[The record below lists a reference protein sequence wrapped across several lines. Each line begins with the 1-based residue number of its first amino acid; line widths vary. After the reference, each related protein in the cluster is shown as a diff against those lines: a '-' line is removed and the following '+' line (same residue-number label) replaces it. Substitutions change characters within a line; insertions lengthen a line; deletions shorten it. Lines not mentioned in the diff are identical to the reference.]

1 MIWLWSEYF
10 RAIPHLQQSGVL
22 KNFALET
29 EGHFSGQYQAVAK
42 RYYSPDRRV
51 IHPAAPVVGHFND
64 LAYVSNI
71 DLLLAKDVF
80 SSSEQAKTVDFEQTQ
95 RCYQFQLASTSPL
108 AAQQVIANTLN
119 ISAIAASE
127 QIAQRLRR
135 VKEGQGAF
143 SQHGAVFSDQP
154 LPATSEQLPDSTG
167 AAASST
173 GLTAFKPVYAHGPAA
188 SAGQFSEYR
197 PHLSRIFPEI
207 QNRPAVTAA
216 PDRG

>member
-29 EGHFSGQYQAVAK
+29 EGDFSGQYQVVAK

-80 SSSEQAKTVDFEQTQ
+80 SSSEQAQTVDFEQTQ
-95 RCYQFQLASTSPL
+95 RCYQFQVASTSSL

-127 QIAQRLRR
+127 Q
-135 VKEGQGAF
+135 
-143 SQHGAVFSDQP
+143 
-154 LPATSEQLPDSTG
+154 LPDSTD

>member
-1 MIWLWSEYF
+1 MNKILFSLAGLALMIWLWSEYF

-29 EGHFSGQYQAVAK
+29 EGHFSGQYQVVAK

-71 DLLLAKDVF
+71 DLLLAKEDF
-80 SSSEQAKTVDFEQTQ
+80 SASGQAQTVDFEQTQ

-135 VKEGQGAF
+135 VKAGQRIVLRGEWVKVR
-143 SQHGAVFSDQP
+143 SV
-154 LPATSEQLPDSTG
+154 STG
-167 AAASST
+167 QYFQISHH
-173 GLTAFKPVYAHGPAA
+173 PIPANNC
-188 SAGQFSEYR
+188 
-197 PHLSRIFPEI
+197 RIVRV
-207 QNRPAVTAA
+207 QQLQVL
-216 PDRG
+216 D

>member
-10 RAIPHLQQSGVL
+10 RAIPHLEQSGVL

-29 EGHFSGQYQAVAK
+29 EGHFSGQYQVVAK

-71 DLLLAKDVF
+71 DLLLAKEDF
-80 SSSEQAKTVDFEQTQ
+80 SASDQAKTVDFEQTQ

-108 AAQQVIANTLN
+108 AAQQVIVNTLN
-119 ISAIAASE
+119 ISAMAASE

-135 VKEGQGAF
+135 VKAEQRLVLHGDWVKVRSASTGQYF
-143 SQHGAVFSDQP
+143 QISPHP
-154 LPATSEQLPDSTG
+154 LPANNCRIVRVQ
-167 AAASST
+167 
-173 GLTAFKPVYAHGPAA
+173 
-188 SAGQFSEYR
+188 QFQV
-197 PHLSRIFPEI
+197 L
-207 QNRPAVTAA
+207 
-216 PDRG
+216 D

>member
-1 MIWLWSEYF
+1 MNKILLSLTGLALMIWLWSEYF

-29 EGHFSGQYQAVAK
+29 EGDFSGQYQVVAK

-71 DLLLAKDVF
+71 DLLLAKEDF
-80 SSSEQAKTVDFEQTQ
+80 SASGQAQTVDFEQTL
-95 RCYQFQLASTSPL
+95 RCYQFQRASTSPL

-135 VKEGQGAF
+135 VKAGQRIVLRGEWVKVR
-143 SQHGAVFSDQP
+143 SV
-154 LPATSEQLPDSTG
+154 STG
-167 AAASST
+167 QYFQISHH
-173 GLTAFKPVYAHGPAA
+173 PIPANNC
-188 SAGQFSEYR
+188 
-197 PHLSRIFPEI
+197 RIVRV
-207 QNRPAVTAA
+207 QQLQVL
-216 PDRG
+216 D